1 LAVTINGNN
10 IISITSMSIK
20 ENLQWIQFIGGMAES
35 TKPQLEFEK
44 LSEREITISSQILK
58 EIEGRL
64 KFLIDVGL
72 DYLTLGRSASTLSG
86 GEAQRIRLATQIG
99 SGLMGVLYVCDEPTV
114 GLHPADDE
122 RLIHTLENLRD
133 IGNTI
138 LLVEHDEAVM
148 RAADYIVDLGP
159 GAGEYGGE
167 VVVAGSFNK
176 ILSCDRSVTGQYL
189 SGKRQIP
196 LPSIRRSNNGYKI
209 SIKGARENNLNNINV
224 DVPLGM
230 LVCVTGVSGSGKSTL
245 IYDVLYKKLA
255 QILYKARDKP
265 GASDV
270 IQGIENIDKV
280 INIDQSAIGRTPR
293 SNPATYTGT
302 FTPIREL
309 LALVP
314 EARMRGYKPGRF
326 SFNVKGGRCEACTG
340 DGYVHIEMQFL
351 PDVMVPCE
359 ICHGARYNRE
369 ALEIQFKGKTIVDI
383 LNMSVLEAL
392 DFFWNFPKIKN
403 KLTTMKDVG
412 LGYIRLGQSATTLS
426 GGEAQRIKLA
436 TELSRRATGKTLY
449 ILDEPTT
456 GLSFEDCAYLL
467 RVLHRLVDAGNTVVL
482 IEHHLD
488 LIKNADWIIDLGPGA
503 GDSGGKIVAQGSPE
517 TIAKLDY
524 SSTGQ
529 YLRNVLDSPS

>member
-1 LAVTINGNN
+1 
-10 IISITSMSIK
+10 
-20 ENLQWIQFIGGMAES
+20 
-35 TKPQLEFEK
+35 
-44 LSEREITISSQILK
+44 
-58 EIEGRL
+58 
-64 KFLIDVGL
+64 
-72 DYLTLGRSASTLSG
+72 
-86 GEAQRIRLATQIG
+86 
-99 SGLMGVLYVCDEPTV
+99 
-114 GLHPADDE
+114 
-122 RLIHTLENLRD
+122 
-133 IGNTI
+133 
-138 LLVEHDEAVM
+138 
-148 RAADYIVDLGP
+148 
-159 GAGEYGGE
+159 
-167 VVVAGSFNK
+167 
-176 ILSCDRSVTGQYL
+176 
-189 SGKRQIP
+189 
-196 LPSIRRSNNGYKI
+196 
-209 SIKGARENNLNNINV
+209 
-224 DVPLGM
+224 
-230 LVCVTGVSGSGKSTL
+230 
-245 IYDVLYKKLA
+245 
-255 QILYKARDKP
+255 
-265 GASDV
+265 
-270 IQGIENIDKV
+270 
-280 INIDQSAIGRTPR
+280 
-293 SNPATYTGT
+293 
-302 FTPIREL
+302 
-309 LALVP
+309 
-314 EARMRGYKPGRF
+314 MRGYKPGRF